1 MLLKRLLETFQWLVH
16 VTHDLATIQPGG
28 EGHIATVRVRLLHSS
43 VRQRILHLCRTKPQ
57 YFDIDRYGVPVNALD
72 SIHSIS
78 TFCCN
83 PMWLQLPR
91 FKITPSTDEV
101 EDYIA
106 LFRYLGY
113 LLGTPTSY
121 FETVQKSKH
130 TMESMV
136 AHELHTT
143 ETSRVVAY
151 NFVECVANLPA
162 PFHVSKKF
170 IEAGSRWI
178 NGDEICNDLEL
189 GKPGFVYH
197 FMFAGYCVLVRGLAC
212 LQRMIPMFD
221 EFMIKVGFTSLA
233 CRVI

>member
-1 MLLKRLLETFQWLVH
+1 MLLKRLLETFQWLIQ
-16 VTHDLATIQPGG
+16 VTHDLAAIQPGG
-28 EGHIATVRVRLLHSS
+28 EGHVATVRVRLLHSS
-43 VRQRILHLCRTKPQ
+43 VRQRILHLCRTKPH
-57 YFDIDRYGVPVNALD
+57 YFDIDRYGVPVNTLD

-91 FKITPSTDEV
+91 FNITPSADEV
-101 EDYIA
+101 KDYMA

-121 FETVQKSKH
+121 FETAEKGKH

-162 PFHVSKKF
+162 PFNVSRKF

-178 NGDEICNDLEL
+178 NGNEICDELDL
-189 GKPGFVYH
+189 GRPGFLYYL
-197 FMFAGYCVLVRGLAC
+197 MFAGFCVLILGLAW
-212 LQRMIPMFD
+212 LQWMIPMLD
-221 EFMIKVGFTSLA
+221 EFMIKVGLTSTAL
-233 CRVI
+233 